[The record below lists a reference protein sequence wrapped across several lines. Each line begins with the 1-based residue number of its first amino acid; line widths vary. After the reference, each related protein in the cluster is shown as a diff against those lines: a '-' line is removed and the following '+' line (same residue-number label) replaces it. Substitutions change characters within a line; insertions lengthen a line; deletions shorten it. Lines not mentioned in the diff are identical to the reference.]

1 MANNWAIAIGVN
13 QYQFFQ
19 PLGCAQADA
28 EAFKDFLV
36 IEAGF
41 LQQQCLLMTDTSP
54 PLGDRLTY
62 PTKEN
67 ILLLLEDLAAACW
80 QPQDRLWFFFS
91 GYGIN
96 HNGQDY
102 LMPIEGKSAQI
113 EETGIE
119 LRTLMQSLQNAGLDT
134 VVLLDINRAY
144 ATQANTLIGQEAIEL
159 AQELQIPTIISC
171 QPEQFSHES
180 TELGHGFFTAAV
192 LEALRSGNGNTLEDL
207 ERYLSLRTPELCQH
221 YWRPTQNPVTIIPSR
236 KQGILPGSQTNH
248 RITNTSAI
256 NSQEILAASLPSSSL
271 HSHSHQ
277 LATNAIA
284 WNGVG
289 HGSQTSLYSSAE
301 ENSNSPP
308 TNYSQAKQTATA
320 STSIWKPLLWWGVS
334 AIMVVGL
341 LVVVFLRNQAGF
353 RTVEISPTTTKTTN
367 DDSET
372 EILPVLP
379 DSTGS
384 TKIIKTLPSVPIPL
398 QNNQVQSNQIKNNQV
413 QNNQVA
419 VLTFPTSE
427 LAKRKQALSDLE
439 KMSLEANQASDL
451 SLAIAKAK
459 KIKPGDS
466 RYEQAQTNIQIWN
479 GMILDLAK
487 NRAKQRKYAKAIA
500 AAELIGQDQPNYLL
514 AQAAIKQ
521 WRQQAKQYVA
531 NQTLLDAANGL
542 IQPGQASTYNRA
554 IEVAKKVSP
563 GEPGSDQAGKFINK
577 WSETILE
584 LAKRRA
590 SRGETKSAIGT
601 AVLIP
606 EGTSAYNKAQQAIQ
620 KWQNGKL
627 QK

>member
-28 EAFKDFLV
+28 EALKDFLV

-54 PLGDRLTY
+54 PLGDRSTY

-102 LMPIEGKSAQI
+102 LMPIEANPAHI

-119 LRTLMQSLQNAGLDT
+119 LRALMQSLQLARLDT
-134 VVLLDINRAY
+134 LILLDINRAY
-144 ATQANTLIGQEAIEL
+144 ATQANTLIGQETIEL

-221 YWRPTQNPVTIIPSR
+221 YWRPTQNPITIIPSR
-236 KQGILPGSQTNH
+236 QQGILPASQNHHRKNTNAL
-248 RITNTSAI
+248 S
-256 NSQEILAASLPSSSL
+256 SKKILAAALPAPSL

-277 LATNAIA
+277 LVTSATT

-289 HGSQTSLYSSAE
+289 EVEGVRENNSKFTQQ
-301 ENSNSPP
+301 NSN
-308 TNYSQAKQTATA
+308 
-320 STSIWKPLLWWGVS
+320 LGRLWWGVS
-334 AIMVVGL
+334 TMMFIGL
-341 LVVVFLRNQAGF
+341 LAMAFLRNQAGF
-353 RTVEISPTTTKTTN
+353 RTVEISPAATKITN
-367 DDSET
+367 DDSDT

-379 DSTGS
+379 NSARNN
-384 TKIIKTLPSVPIPL
+384 KIVKILPTVPPPL
-398 QNNQVQSNQIKNNQV
+398 QNNQIKPLTVPQSE
-413 QNNQVA
+413 
-419 VLTFPTSE
+419 S
-427 LAKRKQALSDLE
+427 AKRKQALSDLA
-439 KMSLEANQASDL
+439 KMSLQPSQASDL

-459 KIKPGDS
+459 KIKPGTQG
-466 RYEQAQTNIQIWN
+466 YEQAQTNIQIWS

-487 NRAKQRKYAKAIA
+487 NRAQQRKYKRAVA
-500 AAELIGQDQPNYLL
+500 AAELINQDQPNYPQ
-514 AQAAIKQ
+514 AQAAIQQ
-521 WRQQAKQYVA
+521 WRQQAKQHVA
-531 NQTLLDAANGL
+531 NLTLLDAANAL

-563 GEPGSDQAGKFINK
+563 GEPGSDQARKSINK
-577 WSETILE
+577 WSEIILQ

-590 SRGETKSAIGT
+590 SRGETKAAIVT
-601 AVLIP
+601 ASLVP
-606 EGTSAYNKAQQAIQ
+606 EGTSAYNKAQQAIE
-620 KWQNGKL
+620 KWQNRKL

>member
-28 EAFKDFLV
+28 EALKDFLV

-41 LQQQCLLMTDTSP
+41 LQQQCLLLTDTSP
-54 PLGDRLTY
+54 PLGDRSTY

-102 LMPIEGKSAQI
+102 LMPIEGNSAQI

-119 LRTLMQSLQNAGLDT
+119 LRTLMHSLQNAGLDA

-171 QPEQFSHES
+171 QPEQYSHES

-221 YWRPTQNPVTIIPSR
+221 YWRPTQNPITIIPSR

-248 RITNTSAI
+248 RVKNTSAI
-256 NSQEILAASLPSSSL
+256 NSQEILAASLPSPSL

-284 WNGVG
+284 WNGI
-289 HGSQTSLYSSAE
+289 GSGLKTSLYSGEE
-301 ENSNSPP
+301 ENSNSPS
-308 TNYSQAKQTATA
+308 TNYSQAKQTATPN
-320 STSIWKPLLWWGVS
+320 TSVWKPLLWWGVS
-334 AIMVVGL
+334 TIMVVGL

-353 RTVEISPTTTKTTN
+353 RTVEISPTTTKITN

-372 EILPVLP
+372 EILPVIP
-379 DSTGS
+379 DTTRS
-384 TKIIKTLPSVPIPL
+384 TKIIRTLPTISPPL
-398 QNNQVQSNQIKNNQV
+398 QSNQLQSNQAQNNQVEASTV
-413 QNNQVA
+413 R
-419 VLTFPTSE
+419 TSE
-427 LAKRKQALSDLE
+427 LAKRQQAISDLA
-439 KMSLEANQASDL
+439 KMSLESNQASDL

-487 NRAKQRKYAKAIA
+487 NRAKQRNYAQAVA
-500 AAELIGQDQPNYLL
+500 AAELIGQDQPNYSL
-514 AQAAIKQ
+514 AQAAIKK

-531 NQTLLDAANGL
+531 NKTLLDAANGL

-563 GEPGSDQAGKFINK
+563 GEPGSDQARKSINK

-584 LAKRRA
+584 MAKRRA

-620 KWQNGKL
+620 KWQNRKL

>member
-19 PLGCAQADA
+19 PLECAQADA
-28 EAFKDFLV
+28 ESLKDFLV

-54 PLGDRLTY
+54 PLGDRSTY

-96 HNGQDY
+96 HHGQDY
-102 LMPIEGKSAQI
+102 LMPIEGNSAQI

-134 VVLLDINRAY
+134 IVLLDINRAY
-144 ATQANTLIGQEAIEL
+144 ATQANTLIGQEVIEL
-159 AQELQIPTIISC
+159 AQDLQIPTIISC

-180 TELGHGFFTAAV
+180 SELGHGFFTAAV

-221 YWRPTQNPVTIIPSR
+221 YWRPTQNPITIIPSR

-248 RITNTSAI
+248 RVTNKSAI
-256 NSQEILAASLPSSSL
+256 NSEGILAASLPSPSL

-277 LATNAIA
+277 LVTNAIA

-289 HGSQTSLYSSAE
+289 HNSQTSLYSSAE
-301 ENSNSPP
+301 ENSNSPAI
-308 TNYSQAKQTATA
+308 NYSQTKQTTTA
-320 STSIWKPLLWWGVS
+320 STSIWKLLLWWGVS

-341 LVVVFLRNQAGF
+341 LVVVFLRNQSGF

-372 EILPVLP
+372 EILPVIP
-379 DSTGS
+379 DTSRS
-384 TKIIKTLPSVPIPL
+384 TKIIKTLPTVPVPV
-398 QNNQVQSNQIKNNQV
+398 QNNQVQSNQVKNNQV
-413 QNNQVA
+413 KNNQPEA
-419 VLTFPTSE
+419 LTVPISE

-439 KMSLEANQASDL
+439 KMSLASNQASDL

-459 KIKPGDS
+459 KIKPSDS
-466 RYEQAQTNIQIWN
+466 RYQQAQTNIQIWN

-487 NRAKQRKYAKAIA
+487 NRAKQRKYAKAVA
-500 AAELIGQDQPNYLL
+500 AAELISQDQPNYPL
-514 AQAAIKQ
+514 AQAAITQ

-531 NQTLLDAANGL
+531 NQTLLDAANRL

-563 GEPGSDQAGKFINK
+563 GEPGFDQARKSINK

>member
-19 PLGCAQADA
+19 PLECAQADA
-28 EAFKDFLV
+28 ESLKDFLV

-54 PLGDRLTY
+54 PLGDRSTY

-96 HNGQDY
+96 HHGQDY
-102 LMPIEGKSAQI
+102 LMPIEGNSAQI

-134 VVLLDINRAY
+134 IVLLDINRAY
-144 ATQANTLIGQEAIEL
+144 ATQANTLIGQEVIEL
-159 AQELQIPTIISC
+159 AQDLQIPTIISC

-180 TELGHGFFTAAV
+180 SELGHGFFTAAV

-221 YWRPTQNPVTIIPSR
+221 YWRPTQNPITIIPSR

-248 RITNTSAI
+248 PVTNTSAI
-256 NSQEILAASLPSSSL
+256 NSQEILAASLPSPSL

-277 LATNAIA
+277 LVTNAIA

-289 HGSQTSLYSSAE
+289 HNSQTSLHSSAE
-301 ENSNSPP
+301 ENSNSPAI
-308 TNYSQAKQTATA
+308 NYSQTKQTTTA
-320 STSIWKPLLWWGVS
+320 STSIWKLLLWWGVS

-341 LVVVFLRNQAGF
+341 LVVVFLRNQSGF

-372 EILPVLP
+372 EILPVIP
-379 DSTGS
+379 DTSRS
-384 TKIIKTLPSVPIPL
+384 TKIIKTLPTVPVP
-398 QNNQVQSNQIKNNQV
+398 V

-419 VLTFPTSE
+419 VFTSPTSE
-427 LAKRKQALSDLE
+427 LGKRKQALSDLE
-439 KMSLEANQASDL
+439 KMSLASNQASDL

-459 KIKPGDS
+459 KIKPSDS
-466 RYEQAQTNIQIWN
+466 RYQQAQTNIQIWN

-487 NRAKQRKYAKAIA
+487 NRAKQRKYAKAVA
-500 AAELIGQDQPNYLL
+500 AAELISQDQPNYPL
-514 AQAAIKQ
+514 AQAAITQ

-531 NQTLLDAANGL
+531 NQTLLDAANRL

-563 GEPGSDQAGKFINK
+563 GEPGSDQARKSINK

>member
-28 EAFKDFLV
+28 EALKDFLV
-36 IEAGF
+36 VEAGF

-54 PLGDRLTY
+54 PLGDRSTY

-102 LMPIEGKSAQI
+102 LMPIEANPAHI

-119 LRTLMQSLQNAGLDT
+119 LRALMQNLQLARLDT
-134 VVLLDINRAY
+134 LILLDINRAY
-144 ATQANTLIGQEAIEL
+144 ASQANTLIGQEAIEL

-192 LEALRSGNGNTLEDL
+192 LEALRSGNGKTLDDL

-236 KQGILPGSQTNH
+236 QQGILPTSQTNH
-248 RITNTSAI
+248 RIKNTTALS
-256 NSQEILAASLPSSSL
+256 SKEILAAAVPTPSL
-271 HSHSHQ
+271 HSNSHQ
-277 LATNAIA
+277 LTAHTTTR
-284 WNGVG
+284 NGVG
-289 HGSQTSLYSSAE
+289 EVGGMEEEISNYSSL
-301 ENSNSPP
+301 SPP
-308 TNYSQAKQTATA
+308 ATTNYSQAKQIATA

-334 AIMVVGL
+334 TMMVIGL
-341 LVVVFLRNQAGF
+341 LAVVFLRNQAGF
-353 RTVEISPTTTKTTN
+353 RTVEISPAATKTAT
-367 DDSET
+367 DDSDT

-379 DSTGS
+379 EVARNN
-384 TKIIKTLPSVPIPL
+384 KIVKILPTVPPPL
-398 QNNQVQSNQIKNNQV
+398 QNNQIKP
-413 QNNQVA
+413 
-419 VLTFPTSE
+419 PTVPLSE
-427 LAKRKQALSDLE
+427 SAKRQQALSDLA
-439 KMSLEANQASDL
+439 KMSLQPNQASHL

-459 KIKPGDS
+459 KIKPGTQS
-466 RYEQAQTNIQIWN
+466 YEQAQTNIQIWS

-487 NRAKQRKYAKAIA
+487 NRAKQRKYATAVA
-500 AAELIGQDQPNYLL
+500 AAELINQDQPNYPQ
-514 AQAAIKQ
+514 AQAAIQQ

-531 NQTLLDAANGL
+531 NTTLLDAANGL

-563 GEPGSDQAGKFINK
+563 GEPGSDQARKSINK
-577 WSETILE
+577 WSEIILQ
-584 LAKRRA
+584 LAMRRA
-590 SRGETKSAIGT
+590 SRGETKAAIAT
-601 AVLIP
+601 ASLVP
-606 EGTSAYNKAQQAIQ
+606 EGTSAYNKAQQAIE
-620 KWQNGKL
+620 KWQNRKP

>member
-28 EAFKDFLV
+28 EALKDFLV
-36 IEAGF
+36 VEAGF
-41 LQQQCLLMTDTSP
+41 FQQQCLLMTDTSP
-54 PLGDRLTY
+54 PLGDRSTY

-102 LMPIEGKSAQI
+102 LMPIEANPAHI

-119 LRTLMQSLQNAGLDT
+119 LRALMQNLQLARLDT
-134 VVLLDINRAY
+134 LILLDINRAY
-144 ATQANTLIGQEAIEL
+144 ASQANTLIGQEAIEL

-192 LEALRSGNGNTLEDL
+192 LEALRSGNGKTLEDL

-236 KQGILPGSQTNH
+236 RQGILPAPETNH
-248 RITNTSAI
+248 RVKNTTALS
-256 NSQEILAASLPSSSL
+256 SKEMLAAALPTPSL
-271 HSHSHQ
+271 HSNSHQ
-277 LATNAIA
+277 LTANATT
-284 WNGVG
+284 WNGLGEVG
-289 HGSQTSLYSSAE
+289 GMEEEISNYSSL
-301 ENSNSPP
+301 SPP
-308 TNYSQAKQTATA
+308 PITNYSQAKQTATA

-334 AIMVVGL
+334 TMMVIGL
-341 LVVVFLRNQAGF
+341 LAVVFLRNQAGF
-353 RTVEISPTTTKTTN
+353 RTVEISPAATKTAN
-367 DDSET
+367 DDSDT
-372 EILPVLP
+372 EILPMLP
-379 DSTGS
+379 EGARNN
-384 TKIIKTLPSVPIPL
+384 KIVKILTTVPPPL
-398 QNNQVQSNQIKNNQV
+398 QNNQIKP
-413 QNNQVA
+413 
-419 VLTFPTSE
+419 PTVPLSE
-427 LAKRKQALSDLE
+427 SAKRKQALSDLA
-439 KMSLEANQASDL
+439 KMSLQPNQASDL

-459 KIKPGDS
+459 KIKPGTQG
-466 RYEQAQTNIQIWN
+466 YEQAQTNIKIWS

-487 NRAKQRKYAKAIA
+487 NRAKQRKYATAVA
-500 AAELIGQDQPNYLL
+500 AAELINQDQPNYPQ
-514 AQAAIKQ
+514 AQAAIQQ

-531 NQTLLDAANGL
+531 NTTLLDAANGL

-563 GEPGSDQAGKFINK
+563 GEPGSDQARKSINK
-577 WSETILE
+577 WSEIILQ

-590 SRGETKSAIGT
+590 SRGETKAAIIT
-601 AVLIP
+601 ASLVP
-606 EGTSAYNKAQQAIQ
+606 EGTSAYNKAQQAIE
-620 KWQNGKL
+620 KWQNRKP

>member
-28 EAFKDFLV
+28 ESLKDFLV

-54 PLGDRLTY
+54 PLGDRSTY

-102 LMPIEGKSAQI
+102 LMPIEGNSAQI

-171 QPEQFSHES
+171 QPEQYSHES

-248 RITNTSAI
+248 RVKNTNTI
-256 NSQEILAASLPSSSL
+256 NSQEILAASLPSPSL

-289 HGSQTSLYSSAE
+289 SSSQTSLYTSAE
-301 ENSNSPP
+301 ENSNSSP
-308 TNYSQAKQTATA
+308 TNHSQPKQTATPN
-320 STSIWKPLLWWGVS
+320 TSIWKPLLWWGVS
-334 AIMVVGL
+334 TIMLLGL

-353 RTVEISPTTTKTTN
+353 RTVDISPTTTKTAN

-372 EILPVLP
+372 EILPVIP
-379 DSTGS
+379 DTTGS
-384 TKIIKTLPSVPIPL
+384 TKIIRILPTVSPPL
-398 QNNQVQSNQIKNNQV
+398 QNNQVQSNQAKSNQVKNNQV
-413 QNNQVA
+413 EASTVR
-419 VLTFPTSE
+419 TSE
-427 LAKRKQALSDLE
+427 LAKRKQALSDLA
-439 KMSLEANQASDL
+439 KMSLESNQASDL

-487 NRAKQRKYAKAIA
+487 NRAKQRNYTQAVA
-500 AAELIGQDQPNYLL
+500 AAELIGQDQPNYSL
-514 AQAAIKQ
+514 AQAAIKK

-531 NQTLLDAANGL
+531 NKTLLDAANGL

-563 GEPGSDQAGKFINK
+563 GEPGSDQARKSINK

-601 AVLIP
+601 AFLVP